1 MDWASF
7 FGKLIDKL
15 DIKKIMFCAFIV
27 LSFLLIPKLDFL
39 DKIIQLDD
47 EIKKKL
53 IVVYAFVSVYI
64 VLTIAIILFKKVK
77 NKYITKPKKLFRL
90 MYKYGGYINIY
101 YSDKINEYTSAP
113 YDLECYGF
121 PEEIIQIL
129 YENNIIEPIF
139 VNSNY
144 KLTVQARK
152 KLNKIRRII
161 VFIDKKVFKTNYLE
175 ENNNG

>member
-1 MDWASF
+1 
-7 FGKLIDKL
+7 
-15 DIKKIMFCAFIV
+15 
-27 LSFLLIPKLDFL
+27 
-39 DKIIQLDD
+39 
-47 EIKKKL
+47 
-53 IVVYAFVSVYI
+53 
-64 VLTIAIILFKKVK
+64 
-77 NKYITKPKKLFRL
+77 